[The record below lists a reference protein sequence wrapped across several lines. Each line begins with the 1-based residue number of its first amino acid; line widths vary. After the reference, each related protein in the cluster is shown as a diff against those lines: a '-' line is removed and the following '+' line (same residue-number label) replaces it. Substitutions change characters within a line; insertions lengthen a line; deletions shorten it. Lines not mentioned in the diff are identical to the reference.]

1 MNKLLMIMLAAGLTL
16 SACASAP
23 SAATASN
30 PAESSLAPSTRLI
43 LGTLKLEG
51 TAEAV
56 TARQAA
62 ALLPLWQV
70 YQGLQESGT
79 AAQEEID
86 ALVQQIQETMTSS
99 QVQSMQAMSLTQADI
114 MSVMVEQNIVEA
126 GPQQAVT
133 RTASGSGPQATP
145 EGGMPPS
152 DTGGDPGMMG
162 AAAPVSAS
170 SSTGGSSSSQVQAGS
185 GVPSALLDAL
195 IQLLETR
202 IARAS

>member
-23 SAATASN
+23 SAAIASS
-30 PAESSLAPSTRLI
+30 PAESSLAPSARLI

-114 MSVMVEQNIVEA
+114 MSVMVEQNIAEA

-133 RTASGSGPQATP
+133 RTASGSGPQAGP
-145 EGGMPPS
+145 EGGMPPA
-152 DTGGDPGMMG
+152 DMGGEPGMVG

>member
-23 SAATASN
+23 SATTASS

-43 LGTLKLEG
+43 LGTFKLEG

-56 TARQAA
+56 TAQQAA

-70 YQGLQESGT
+70 YQGLQGSGT

-133 RTASGSGPQATP
+133 RTASGSGPQAGP
-145 EGGMPPS
+145 EGGMPPA

-170 SSTGGSSSSQVQAGS
+170 SSTAGSSSSQVQAGS

-202 IARAS
+202 IA